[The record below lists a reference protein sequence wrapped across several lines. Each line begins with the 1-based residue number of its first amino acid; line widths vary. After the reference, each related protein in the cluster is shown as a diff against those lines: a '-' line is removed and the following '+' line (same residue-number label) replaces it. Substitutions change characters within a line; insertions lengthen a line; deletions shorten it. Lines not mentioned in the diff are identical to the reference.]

1 VESKEQQQKYSYR
14 YVLKASGS
22 VAQSTPEAD
31 KNELLAYINEVL
43 GIEKPGKKE
52 GPQLTV

>member
-1 VESKEQQQKYSYR
+1 MESKEQQQKYSYR
-14 YVLKASGS
+14 YVFKASG
-22 VAQSTPEAD
+22 AGATSTQEPD

-43 GIEKPGKKE
+43 GIDKPSKRD

>member
-1 VESKEQQQKYSYR
+1 MESKEQQKYSYR
-14 YVLKASGS
+14 YVFKASGAGS
-22 VAQSTPEAD
+22 QSTQEAD

-43 GIEKPGKKE
+43 GIDKATKKE

>member
-1 VESKEQQQKYSYR
+1 MESKEQQQKYSYR
-14 YVLKASGS
+14 YVFKASG
-22 VAQSTPEAD
+22 ANEQSAREVD

-43 GIEKPGKKE
+43 GIEKPSKKD